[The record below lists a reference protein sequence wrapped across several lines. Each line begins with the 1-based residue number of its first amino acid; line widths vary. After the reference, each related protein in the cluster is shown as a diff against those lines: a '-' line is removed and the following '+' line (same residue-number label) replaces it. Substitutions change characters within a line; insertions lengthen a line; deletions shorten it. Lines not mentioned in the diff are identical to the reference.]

1 MNSATKTNSNGA
13 MNNVI
18 MNNDG
23 VMAWQT
29 SNEKPMATSK
39 FLTSD
44 GENYF
49 KTITT
54 TSQWC
59 QQNLLKT
66 MITCYS
72 GHVYGDDQN
81 KVFGR

>member
-1 MNSATKTNSNGA
+1 MT
-13 MNNVI
+13 
-18 MNNDG
+18 
-23 VMAWQT
+23 T

-39 FLTSD
+39 NFTSD

-49 KTITT
+49 KMITT

-66 MITCYS
+66 TVTCDS
-72 GHVYGDDQN
+72 GHVYGDDKN
-81 KVFGR
+81 KVFGW